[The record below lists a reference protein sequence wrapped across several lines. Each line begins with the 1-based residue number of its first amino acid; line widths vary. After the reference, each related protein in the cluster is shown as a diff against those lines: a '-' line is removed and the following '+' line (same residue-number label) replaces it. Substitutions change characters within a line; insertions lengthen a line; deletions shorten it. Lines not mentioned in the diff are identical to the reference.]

1 MENSLGR
8 AKDRGQTQCLG
19 VKGRNIKHEQETGV
33 SHSVGEIFMGLL
45 INQAEIPSRKI
56 LKTREIL
63 GPCHKSF
70 TKIYQKCFKSVNIPS
85 I

>member
-1 MENSLGR
+1 MRNSLGS

-33 SHSVGEIFMGLL
+33 SHCVGEIFMGLL
-45 INQAEIPSRKI
+45 INQAGIPSRKI

-63 GPCHKSF
+63 GPLSQIFHQDL
-70 TKIYQKCFKSVNIPS
+70 TKKVSS
-85 I
+85 L